1 MHCIV
6 GLFYENDLRIMRR
19 ISWMEDW
26 QIKGD

>member
-6 GLFYENDLRIMRR
+6 GLLYENDLRMRR